1 MGNMHQP
8 ASTFHKVSVLNGLCL
23 QIWPLLL
30 LMLFIEESMQAVLVY
45 NLEVHKCN
53 THLAWVAKLWHLFPV
68 YKEWH
73 LISFQLKE
81 YLYIAQN
88 LITQFRAP

>member
-53 THLAWVAKLWHLFPV
+53 THLA
-68 YKEWH
+68 
-73 LISFQLKE
+73 
-81 YLYIAQN
+81 
-88 LITQFRAP
+88 